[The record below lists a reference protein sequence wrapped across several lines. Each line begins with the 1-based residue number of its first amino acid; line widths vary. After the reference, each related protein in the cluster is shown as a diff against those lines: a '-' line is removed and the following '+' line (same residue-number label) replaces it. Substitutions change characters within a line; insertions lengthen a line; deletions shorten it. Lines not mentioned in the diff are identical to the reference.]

1 MTDVWVD
8 GVVERISPEAPVPV
22 FKETSRREC
31 LGGMANMAANM
42 AEMRVGTVIGLMRSD
57 IPSDPP
63 YKPITKTRYH
73 SNGHQILRVDAED
86 TTPISGEVERGLI
99 EHIREHGQRV
109 DLIAVSDYGK
119 GFVTREVMR
128 AAVNTGK
135 PVVVDPTG
143 HDFTLYR
150 GVTVIKP
157 NRREL
162 FELRHRMGGEVGDAM
177 LSLHAALGA
186 GIVAT
191 LGSEGIVGLEA
202 RSPLTPFH
210 IPAHKVQVFDLAG
223 AGDTA
228 MAALCASLALGM
240 TLVEAATIA
249 NAAAGI
255 AVTKRGTAIVS
266 AEELAGALEG
276 L

>member
-1 MTDVWVD
+1 MVDVWVD

-22 FKETSRREC
+22 FKETSRKSC
-31 LGGMANMAANM
+31 PGGMANMVVNAA
-42 AEMRVGTVIGLMRSD
+42 ALGAKVAQTH
-57 IPSDPP
+57 P
-63 YKPITKTRYH
+63 YNAASTMTMKTRYH
-73 SNGHQILRVDAED
+73 SNGHQILRVDFED
-86 TTPISGEVERGLI
+86 TTPISGDVEEKLI
-99 EHIREHGQRV
+99 NTIERSAREA

-119 GFVTREVMR
+119 GCVTRKVMQ
-128 AAVNTGK
+128 AAVATRK

-143 HDFTLYR
+143 YDFTLYR

-157 NRREL
+157 NRKEL
-162 FELRHRMGGEVGDAM
+162 FELRHRMGGHVGDAM

-186 GIVAT
+186 GIVVT